1 MFPRSHLYWV
11 YSGDRQCWSNKK
23 NDRPTIRQ
31 ISKPHRKPLLREAD
45 PLPIVPSPPIVPK
58 PEPPDPWRDRAAP
71 SWPTFES
78 LWRHRT

>member
-1 MFPRSHLYWV
+1 MFPHSHLYWV
-11 YSGDRQCWSNKK
+11 NDGDRRCWSNKR
-23 NDRPTIRQ
+23 NDRRTYRQ
-31 ISKPHRKPLLREAD
+31 PSKPRPAQLREAD
-45 PLPIVPSPPIVPK
+45 PLPVVPSPPIVPK